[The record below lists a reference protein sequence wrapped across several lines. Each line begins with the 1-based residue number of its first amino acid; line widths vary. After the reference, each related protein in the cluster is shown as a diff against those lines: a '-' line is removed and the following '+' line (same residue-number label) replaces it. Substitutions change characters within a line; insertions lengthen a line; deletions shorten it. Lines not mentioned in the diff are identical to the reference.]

1 MKKIY
6 IILTHTGTA
15 LSKLIKGYTKD
26 EFSHVSIALDIE
38 LKEMYSFGRLNPN
51 NPFWGGFVH
60 EYIDKGTF
68 KRFYKTRAK
77 VYSLEVTEEQY
88 KSIKSNIDQIKNNK
102 EDYKFNII
110 GLFAAG
116 FHKKIEKEK
125 SFYCAVFVKYVME
138 NGAGISMNRSSS
150 SQSTQG
156 TPVSASQMQPGDLI
170 FYGNGSR
177 INHVAPYIGNGQI
190 VHAST
195 YKTGIKIS
203 NWNYRTPVKI
213 TSVFPR

>member
-1 MKKIY
+1 MRRMKKIY

-15 LSKLIKGYTKD
+15 LSKLIKGFTKD

-38 LKEMYSFGRLNPN
+38 LKEMYSFGRLNPY

-77 VYSLEVTEEQY
+77 VYSLEITEQQY
-88 KSIKSNIDQIKNNK
+88 ESIKSNIDQIKNNK
-102 EDYKFNII
+102 ENYKFNII

-125 SFYCAVFVKYVME
+125 SFYCAEFVKYVME
-138 NGAGISMNRSSS
+138 KADIKTDLPDIVKPEDFKNIKELQEIYGGLLRKYQSPKINVVELIRNNLLMYTNKKEGI
-150 SQSTQG
+150 
-156 TPVSASQMQPGDLI
+156 I
-170 FYGNGSR
+170 
-177 INHVAPYIGNGQI
+177 
-190 VHAST
+190 
-195 YKTGIKIS
+195 
-203 NWNYRTPVKI
+203 
-213 TSVFPR
+213 

>member
-15 LSKLIKGYTKD
+15 LSKIIKGFTKD

-51 NPFWGGFVH
+51 NPFCGGFVH

-88 KSIKSNIDQIKNNK
+88 RSIKSNIDQIKNNK

-110 GLFAAG
+110 GLFAVG
-116 FHKKIEKEK
+116 FHKKIKKQK
-125 SFYCAVFVKYVME
+125 SFYCAEFIKYVME
-138 NGAGISMNRSSS
+138 KADIKTDLPDIVKPEDFKNIKELQEIYGGLLRKYQSPKINVVESIRNNLLMYTNKKEGI
-150 SQSTQG
+150 
-156 TPVSASQMQPGDLI
+156 I
-170 FYGNGSR
+170 
-177 INHVAPYIGNGQI
+177 
-190 VHAST
+190 
-195 YKTGIKIS
+195 
-203 NWNYRTPVKI
+203 
-213 TSVFPR
+213 